1 MVSQSSKPQPSE
13 RIPSAQDILRVWH
26 GDRCVRASSAQQYLQ
41 WISRFRRYCRSLGLD
56 EGAELTRDGVERF
69 QTWYARS
76 RRINAANLNL
86 ARSSLRS
93 LRRVHEVMGM
103 PVPLWQPIER
113 QRPSATAIL
122 RDYAAHLGQHRGNP
136 DVTIHKKLYHVGKL
150 FQHLSRSG
158 KSWRHLSL
166 PDIDAFLIE
175 CASHFARSTTA
186 DIASTV
192 RSFARFL
199 LASGRIRAD
208 LAAGVISPVQ
218 PKFERPRRALPWEDV
233 KRLLRAVDT
242 STARGLRDHA
252 LLLMMSTYGL
262 GAGEVIGL
270 QLPDIDWGAGTLQM
284 SRPKTGVN
292 FVLPLLPPV
301 AKVLARYLRHGRP
314 SHTPTR
320 HVFIQMKVPFGAFT
334 ASSAVR
340 HILIKHAKIAGI
352 QAPYL
357 GSHVL
362 RHSNAARQLDVGT
375 KARVL
380 SDLLGHRDPDS
391 VSAYV
396 RIATQSLREVS
407 LPVPR

>member
-1 MVSQSSKPQPSE
+1 MVTPSSKAQQPDHT
-13 RIPSAQDILRVWH
+13 PSAQDIQRVWR
-26 GDRCVRASSAQQYLQ
+26 GDRCVSASSAQQYLQ
-41 WISRFRRYCRSLGLD
+41 WIGRFRRYCRVLGLD
-56 EGAELTRDGVERF
+56 EAAELTRDGVKRF
-69 QTWYARS
+69 QAWYARS
-76 RRINAANLNL
+76 RKINNAHLGL
-86 ARSSLRS
+86 ASSSMRS

-103 PVPLWQPIER
+103 PLPPWRPIER
-113 QRPSATAIL
+113 RPPPATAVL
-122 RDYAAHLGQHRGNP
+122 RDYVAHLGQHRGNP
-136 DVTIHKKLYHVGKL
+136 EITIHKKLDHVGKL
-150 FQHLSRSG
+150 LEHLSRSG
-158 KSWRHLSL
+158 KSWRQLSL
-166 PDIDAFLIE
+166 PDIDAFLIT
-175 CASHFARSTTA
+175 CARRYARSTTA
-186 DIASTV
+186 DIASTI

-208 LAAGVISPVQ
+208 LADAVISPVQ
-218 PKFERPRRALPWEDV
+218 PRFEQPRRALPWEDV
-233 KRLLRAVDT
+233 QRLLRAVDT

-270 QLPDIDWGAGTLQM
+270 QLQDIDWNAGTLQM

-314 SHTPTR
+314 PHMPTR
-320 HVFIQMKVPFGAFT
+320 HVFVQMKVPFGALT

-340 HILIKHAKIAGI
+340 HILIKHAKVAGI

-380 SDLLGHRDPDS
+380 SDLLGHRDSES

>member
-1 MVSQSSKPQPSE
+1 MVTRSHRTLQPE
-13 RIPSAQDILRVWH
+13 RTPTTQDILRVWRA
-26 GDRCVRASSAQQYLQ
+26 DRCVSASSAQQYLQ
-41 WISRFRRYCRSLGLD
+41 WISRFRRYCHVLGLD
-56 EGAELTRDGVERF
+56 EAGELTRDGVKRF
-69 QTWYARS
+69 QAWYAHS
-76 RRINAANLNL
+76 RGIPTTHLGL
-86 ARSSLRS
+86 ASSSMRS
-93 LRRVHEVMGM
+93 LHRVYEVVGT
-103 PVPLWQPIER
+103 PVPPWRPVER
-113 QRPSATAIL
+113 RPAPATAVL
-122 RDYAAHLGQHRGNP
+122 RDYATHLGQHRGNP
-136 DVTIHKKLYHVGKL
+136 KVTIRKKLDHVGKL
-150 FQHLSRSG
+150 LEHLSRSG
-158 KSWRHLSL
+158 KTWRRLSL
-166 PDIDAFLIE
+166 PDIDAFLIG
-175 CASHFARSTTA
+175 CARRYARSTTA

-199 LASGRIRAD
+199 LVSGRIRAD
-208 LAAGVISPVQ
+208 LADAVISPVQ
-218 PKFERPRRALPWEDV
+218 PRYERPRRALPWEDV
-233 KRLLRAVDT
+233 QRLLRAVDT

-252 LLLMMSTYGL
+252 LLLMMTTYGL
-262 GAGEVIGL
+262 GAGEVISL
-270 QLPDIDWGAGTLQM
+270 QLQHIDWNAGTLQM
-284 SRPKTGVN
+284 LRPKTGVS

-314 SHTPTR
+314 AHTPTR
-320 HVFIQMKVPFGAFT
+320 HVFVQMKVPFGAFT

-340 HILIKHAKIAGI
+340 HILIKHAAIAGI

-380 SDLLGHRDPDS
+380 SDLLGHRDPES